1 MRDGT
6 SRCDA
11 ELASLK
17 QILNRKIAEVKK
29 IEDDLRVKQDE
40 HDNIKKEIEKE
51 SVQLGAHLE
60 VAKDEVKFNDAVRI

>member
-6 SRCDA
+6 SRCDV

-29 IEDDLRVKQDE
+29 MEEAIRMKQDE
-40 HDNIKKEIEKE
+40 HDAIKKEIEKE
-51 SVQLGAHLE
+51 SAQLGANLE
-60 VAKDEVKFNDAVRI
+60 VAKDEVSLEISNS